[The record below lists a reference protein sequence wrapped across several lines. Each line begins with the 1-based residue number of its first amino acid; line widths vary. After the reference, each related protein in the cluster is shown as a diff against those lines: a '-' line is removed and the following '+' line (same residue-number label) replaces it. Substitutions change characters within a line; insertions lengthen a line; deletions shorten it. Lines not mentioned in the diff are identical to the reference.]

1 MILIITNIE
10 IMIKNVLKLNFT
22 LLNADFVELNKNWNY
37 RNVTSTFYRIY
48 YIGEGCGNIDDGVGI
63 LKLEPGY
70 LYLVPSFTTCNY
82 SCAGHMSQYYITLL
96 EESSDGASLFA
107 ANRKV
112 FKVPAGEAAIAAV
125 KRIVKLNPG
134 RGLKVSYNP
143 AVFEKHAALQQY
155 QQLNQAMSA
164 AAFMETRGLLLQLIA
179 RFLAAGDFTENE
191 ESVINSKI
199 ADAINFMLTN
209 LQSEVTVAELA
220 RRACLHPDYFS
231 RLFHENTG
239 ERPLAYLQSRRVE
252 RARLLLTTTNLPVYE
267 VARLSGFESSSYF
280 ARIFKNI
287 TGLTAAAYKRDNTI
301 M

>member
-1 MILIITNIE
+1 MIPIIINIE
-10 IMIKNVLKLNFT
+10 IMTKDVLKLNFT
-22 LLNADFVELNKNWNY
+22 LLNADFVKLNY

-48 YIGEGCGNIDDGVGI
+48 YIGEGCGNIDDRAGI

-82 SCAGHMSQYYITLL
+82 SCAGYMSQYYITFL
-96 EESSDGASLFA
+96 EESPDGASLFA
-107 ANRKV
+107 ANRKI
-112 FKVPAGEAAIAAV
+112 FKIPADETAIAAV

-164 AAFMETRGLLLQLIA
+164 AVFLETRGLLLQLVA
-179 RFLAAGDFTENE
+179 GFLAAGDFTENE
-191 ESVINSKI
+191 EIVINSKI
-199 ADAINFMLTN
+199 AGAINFMLTN
-209 LQSEVTVAELA
+209 LQSNVTVAELA
-220 RRACLHPDYFS
+220 RCACLHPDYFS

-252 RARLLLTTTNLPVYE
+252 RAKLLLTTTNLPIYE
-267 VARLSGFESSSYF
+267 VARQSGFESTSYF

-287 TGLTAAAYKRDNTI
+287 TGLTAGAYKRDNT
-301 M
+301 MM